1 MSELAGPETARIR
14 RGRPLPFGRALA
26 PLLLVAVW
34 ALAACGSGAS
44 GSGPASGSGGVDTG
58 KVGSRCEPRST
69 RLTRPAEPG
78 THAGSFRGDYYEL
91 GDPLPARQVAPL
103 MLVIH
108 GGGWS
113 DDGPGQVQGVRPQA
127 DVWRARG
134 WRTLNL
140 DYHACSR
147 SLGDV
152 VAFFDHFR
160 SLAKGH
166 AVCADGFSA
175 GGQLALMLAAERAQ
189 IRCVIGRAAP
199 TDLTSLPEQQTSA
212 SSTAFTGA
220 PRTAG
225 PLYTYNLAVA
235 AFGARRLA
243 SLSPALQARRIK
255 ARLLL
260 ALADNDI
267 FIPWAQQRELASRH
281 RGYTDVLRLPVG
293 RIVWL
298 HGTTTPQGVAQ
309 VSQAERRLTAG
320 LG

>member
-1 MSELAGPETARIR
+1 MPRAAGACRARR
-14 RGRPLPFGRALA
+14 QPS
-26 PLLLVAVW
+26 VW
-34 ALAACGSGAS
+34 GLGPVVLMAAFALAACGSGAPGN
-44 GSGPASGSGGVDTG
+44 GSVSGSGGVDTG

-91 GDPLPARQVAPL
+91 GDPLPTRQAAPL

-113 DDGPGQVQGVRPQA
+113 DDGPGQVQGVRNQA
-127 DVWRARG
+127 DRWRARG

-152 VAFFDHFR
+152 LAFFDHFR

-175 GGQLALMLAAERAQ
+175 GGHLALMLAAEREQ
-189 IRCVIGRAAP
+189 LRCVIGRAAP
-199 TDLTSLPEQQTSA
+199 TDLPSLARQQTSA

-220 PRTAG
+220 PPTAG

-243 SLSPALQARRIK
+243 ALSPALQTRRIK
-255 ARLLL
+255 ARVLL

-267 FIPWAQQRELASRH
+267 FIPWAQQREFADRH
-281 RGYTDVLRLPVG
+281 HGYTDVLRLPVG

-298 HGTTTPQGVAQ
+298 HGTTTAQGLAF
-309 VSQAERRLTAG
+309 VSQAERRLTAS